1 MQFDRESEIT
11 SQSIKDFIDYF
22 EGKVTVTS
30 KNKDNYEKELKLEK
44 LIGIYDS
51 DMPRIRKIDEITKL
65 FKTSDKLRSAYTKL
79 KKYHDDIFLKK
90 FYDKIEEV
98 ASFLEKA
105 EQAGLVAISKDLL
118 AQEKYIEDY
127 PYAVQAMEAYLHNK
141 KIFRSEILRD
151 IGLNEL
157 EFNYLSGIIGDYDD
171 VLNIYYKE
179 KLDADARERKYK
191 TRRNLQSIYNGITT
205 GKTRYGDEFT
215 PLDCYILLPFKNADT
230 ANELLKDFN
239 IPKGSNLDL
248 KFKNLVNGL
257 MPNEANTIIKY
268 FIDNK
273 LFFNNCNFMTENE
286 IRKTRMIVSD
296 REVTDND
303 KDNIIRFMNYHEI
316 PYTPRAFNMVRDLQ
330 LEGKLYPENKT
341 KKKTR

>member
-51 DMPRIRKIDEITKL
+51 DMSRIRKIDEITKL

-127 PYAVQAMEAYLHNK
+127 PYAVQFMEEYLHNK
-141 KIFRSEILRD
+141 KIFRTDILKD
-151 IGLNEL
+151 LGLNER
-157 EFNYLSGIIGDYDD
+157 EFNYLAGIIDEYDG
-171 VLNIYYKE
+171 VLNLYYQE
-179 KLDADARERKYK
+179 KLLADTRERKYK
-191 TRRNLQSIYNGITT
+191 TRRNLQSMYNGITT

-215 PLDCYILLPFKNADT
+215 PLDCYILLPFKDQDT

-257 MPNEANTIIKY
+257 MPEEANTIIKY

-273 LFFNNCNFMTENE
+273 LFFNNCNFMTERE
-286 IRKTRMIVSD
+286 IRKTRMIVNNK
-296 REVTDND
+296 EVSEKN

-316 PYTPRAFNMVRDLQ
+316 PYSPRAFNLVRDLE
-330 LEGKLYPENKT
+330 LEGKLYPQEKT
-341 KKKTR
+341 KKKTK